1 MMEYIYLQETST
13 LELCGLA
20 VNDMLDARK
29 LLPATIW
36 EKIAPS
42 KPSIF
47 REYIGY
53 MDLGHVAG
61 DFDKFKYNNVS
72 LSDVPINPNV
82 EFHFILSFAIDY
94 TKKPDNTKYTELT
107 EYTPNNTD
115 GHFFVYWD
123 TEILTPSEVLSIK
136 SKQPNVKVAVSIGGF
151 TYAGG
156 DSSFHATSIDT
167 WVTNAVPTLTKII
180 RNYHLDGIDIHYRK
194 FTEGDMQGPDT
205 FASCIGRL
213 ISTLKDDGII
223 SFASIA
229 PFDGEKSQNHYMQ
242 LWRKYGHLIDYVNFQ
257 FYKYDTKSTTVDQFI
272 DYFDLQTILYNGGY
286 ILVSLKSNDEGGL
299 SVKNGFFAACNK
311 LRSSRKNFMG
321 IFIWC
326 ADLSKPKGFLYE
338 NQSQALLATP
348 QY

>member
-1 MMEYIYLQETST
+1 MDNDEDAIEDVDLALGMMEYIYLQETST

-36 EKIAPS
+36 EKS
-42 KPSIF
+42 
-47 REYIGY
+47 
-53 MDLGHVAG
+53 
-61 DFDKFKYNNVS
+61 
-72 LSDVPINPNV
+72 
-82 EFHFILSFAIDY
+82 
-94 TKKPDNTKYTELT
+94 
-107 EYTPNNTD
+107 
-115 GHFFVYWD
+115 
-123 TEILTPSEVLSIK
+123 
-136 SKQPNVKVAVSIGGF
+136 
-151 TYAGG
+151 G

-180 RNYHLDGIDIHYRK
+180 RNYHLDGIDIYYRK

-213 ISTLKDDGII
+213 ISTLKDGGII

-286 ILVSLKSNDEGGL
+286 ILVSLISNDEGGL